1 MVVDLRH
8 GAGRRPQHRAAFLP
22 VGFLTQT
29 RDQAVPEFC
38 RAPKHRRFLPSRH
51 HHGGEIAEGRRV
63 LHPAQLNLQIVKS
76 VVILLRR
83 VPDDLMV
90 GHHRL
95 NNGLSGAVPPAGSA
109 HHLGEHIE
117 GGLPRQIPAG
127 VQAQI
132 GVQHAHQRDVGEV
145 QPLGHHLGAKKHGN
159 VLLLEVFQNFFMCI
173 HGAYRVGVHPVG
185 LHVGKEEF
193 QLLLHLLGAGADG
206 FQRSAAFRAALRHR
220 LGKAAVV
227 AHQPVVG
234 AVIGQAD
241 AAPGTFR
248 RFPAVHTHQRPA
260 VSPAV
265 EQQNRLLSRV
275 PVVGQRFPQRDAQ
288 GKIVSQLQ
296 LLPHVHDVH
305 GGQLPSAIAFRHS
318 VQAVSAGLRPVHTF
332 HGGRRGAEQH
342 QCAFLRAPPDGDLFG
357 AVAGGIFGFI
367 GMLLFLVQNDQ
378 AGGTGGKHRRAG
390 PYDHFRVAA
399 SDALP
404 LVVPFPR
411 PKAAVQHRHLSAE
424 IGRHQPQQLGRQGD
438 FRHQKQ
444 GASARFQTGLDEFDI
459 DGSLSRAGHTPKERD
474 ARIFLRHLLRESV
487 IAALLIGAEHQRP
500 VQLCRTDFPASKD
513 RLLGQRQIPQFF
525 QPVHRRGRSA
535 GKIAQLLHGHAA
547 HAAHQLQ
554 HIFLH
559 GGGFGTVGGVLHGFL
574 GGNRQSGDF
583 LRLVI
588 GAAQIFRFGGYPL
601 FPRKIRDHAGKGFLV
616 GNQSAQSRFLRLTA
630 QIFQQRKHLRR
641 AVLTDGLF
649 LP

>member
-1 MVVDLRH
+1 
-8 GAGRRPQHRAAFLP
+8 
-22 VGFLTQT
+22 
-29 RDQAVPEFC
+29 
-38 RAPKHRRFLPSRH
+38 
-51 HHGGEIAEGRRV
+51 
-63 LHPAQLNLQIVKS
+63 
-76 VVILLRR
+76 
-83 VPDDLMV
+83 
-90 GHHRL
+90 
-95 NNGLSGAVPPAGSA
+95 
-109 HHLGEHIE
+109 
-117 GGLPRQIPAG
+117 
-127 VQAQI
+127 
-132 GVQHAHQRDVGEV
+132 
-145 QPLGHHLGAKKHGN
+145 
-159 VLLLEVFQNFFMCI
+159 
-173 HGAYRVGVHPVG
+173 
-185 LHVGKEEF
+185 
-193 QLLLHLLGAGADG
+193 
-206 FQRSAAFRAALRHR
+206 
-220 LGKAAVV
+220 
-227 AHQPVVG
+227 
-234 AVIGQAD
+234 
-241 AAPGTFR
+241 
-248 RFPAVHTHQRPA
+248 
-260 VSPAV
+260 
-265 EQQNRLLSRV
+265 
-275 PVVGQRFPQRDAQ
+275 
-288 GKIVSQLQ
+288 
-296 LLPHVHDVH
+296 
-305 GGQLPSAIAFRHS
+305 
-318 VQAVSAGLRPVHTF
+318 
-332 HGGRRGAEQH
+332 
-342 QCAFLRAPPDGDLFG
+342 
-357 AVAGGIFGFI
+357 
-367 GMLLFLVQNDQ
+367 MLLFLVQNDQ

-424 IGRHQPQQLGRQGD
+424 TGRHQPQQLGRQGD

-444 GASARFQTGLDEFDI
+444 GASACFQTGLDEFDI
-459 DGSLSRAGHTPKERD
+459 DGSLSRAGHTPKECD
-474 ARIFLRHLLRESV
+474 PRIFLRHLHRESV

-559 GGGFGTVGGVLHGFL
+559 GGGFGAVGGVLHGFL

-601 FPRKIRDHAGKGFLV
+601 FPRKIRDHVGKGFLV

-630 QIFQQRKHLRR
+630 QIFQQRQHLRR